1 MNYIK
6 RNIMKRNIITL
17 ICIVTLSFMPNS
29 CDNDLT
35 EELKGSLSEATLT
48 SETDAFALV
57 DGCYSTLLGNGFEY
71 YARDYNWLLDGSTD
85 VMMGNAPETGR
96 VQMKWNENEALGV
109 WRSAFKLVGR
119 ANTAIDLIEKM
130 DDEVFEDVDLKKR
143 LLAEA
148 LFLRCLAYS
157 DLTGLFGDVPL
168 LLEPVKDAGLLP
180 TRDPVATVYEQIE
193 ADLATAI
200 ADLPVTYDVEIGRAT
215 KGAVNNM
222 LAKILLRQK
231 KYAEAKT
238 ALDNIIASG
247 VYDLYTEGSYGELW
261 LESRRKDNEFIFM
274 VMSQADDYNVAS
286 NHHIKWFSPWSY
298 DLGWAHVGIP
308 KEIYYAMRS
317 NDARKDVIFD
327 DLSNAYYQYVRD
339 YGSAISFYGFAI
351 LGKYSGNNRDVT
363 APGNVWGTYGRSKLN
378 VVKYRYA
385 DVLLLKADV
394 ENELGGGPNA
404 AAYAAINEVR
414 ARAGIPD
421 LTAGLTQVQFRDSVL
436 IERAI
441 ELAGEGHR
449 RDDLIRHDLYEVMM
463 NAHLLATGQQNP
475 TNVTQEYR
483 LYPIPRAELDLNP
496 NMTPNPVNVLA
507 IY

>member
-1 MNYIK
+1 
-6 RNIMKRNIITL
+6 MKKNIITL
-17 ICIVTLSFMPNS
+17 ICIVTVSFIPNS

-57 DGCYSTLLGNGFEY
+57 DGCYSTLLGNGWEY
-71 YARDYNWLLDGSTD
+71 YARDINWLLDGSTD
-85 VMMGNAPETGR
+85 VMMGNSPETGR
-96 VQMKWNENEALGV
+96 LQMKWNENEALDV
-109 WRSAFKLVGR
+109 WRSAYRLVGR
-119 ANTAIDLIEKM
+119 TNTAIDLIEKM
-130 DDEVFEDVDLKKR
+130 DDAEFEDIVIKKR
-143 LLAEA
+143 LIAEA
-148 LFLRCLAYS
+148 LFLRCLAYN
-157 DLTGLFGDVPL
+157 DLSGLFGDVPL
-168 LLEPVKDAGLLP
+168 LLEPVKNAGLLP
-180 TRDPVATVYEQIE
+180 TRDPVATVYAQIE

-200 ADLPVTYDVEIGRAT
+200 VDLPLTYDVEIGRAT
-215 KGAVNNM
+215 KGAAYNM

-231 KYAEAKT
+231 KYSEAKI
-238 ALDNIIASG
+238 ALDIIIASG
-247 VYDLYTEGSYGELW
+247 VYDLYTEGSFGQLW
-261 LESRRKDNEFIFM
+261 LESRRKDNEFIFI
-274 VMSQADDYNVAS
+274 VMSQADDYNIAS

-298 DLGWAHVGIP
+298 DLGWAWVGVP
-308 KEIYYAMRS
+308 KEIFYAMRA
-317 NDARKDVIFD
+317 NDARKEVIID
-327 DLSNAYYQYVRD
+327 DLSGAYYQYVRD

-363 APGNVWGTYGRSKLN
+363 APGNPWATYGRSKLN

-414 ARAGIPD
+414 TRAGIPD
-421 LTAGLTQVQFRDSVL
+421 LPAGLTQVQFRDSVL

-441 ELAGEGHR
+441 ELVGEGHR
-449 RDDLIRHDLYEVMM
+449 RDDLIRHDLYEEMM
-463 NAHLLATGQQNP
+463 NAHLIATGQTNP

-483 LYPIPRAELDLNP
+483 VYPIPRVELDLNP
-496 NMTPNPVNVLA
+496 NMTPNPVNALA